1 MKNFFIIEQED
12 FGMKIKHSKED
23 FYAEFKN
30 NHFFENKLILKRML
44 TYIDGLQLQQL
55 LDPFKNIREHESEI
69 NYTLGKRYFFD
80 EKSGFKKHRN
90 CSNQVHSCFCYIELL
105 DARSILF
112 NDVRIP
118 NLETLQKLV

>member
-12 FGMKIKHSKED
+12 FGMKIKYSKED

-30 NHFFENKLILKRML
+30 NHFFENKIILKRML

-80 EKSGFKKHRN
+80 EKISFKKHRN
-90 CSNQVHSCFCYIELL
+90 CLNQVHNCFCYIEFL

-112 NDVRIP
+112 NDVRNL